1 MSKDL
6 KAEFWSRIS
15 KVQAGMLSTKD
26 SRPVPMSPYADRDEN
41 AIWFITAQG
50 TDLDKAAQG
59 SEVANLCVSDP
70 SANIYANVNGAVRL
84 VDNPEKLDE
93 LWNVFASAWFKD
105 GRDDSSVRLIQM
117 RPARAEV
124 WATEGAAAFLYDIAK
139 ANMSDQMPDG
149 GDHGVGTF

>member
-1 MSKDL
+1 MTKDL
-6 KAEFWSRIS
+6 KGEFWNRIS
-15 KVQAGMLSTKD
+15 KVQAGMLATKD

-59 SEVANLCVSDP
+59 GELANLCVSDP

-93 LWNVFASAWFKD
+93 LWNVVAGAWFED
-105 GRDDSSVRLIQM
+105 GRDDKDVRLVRM
-117 RPARAEV
+117 TPSDAEV
-124 WATEGAAAFLYDIAK
+124 WATDGAAGFLYEITK
-139 ANMSDQMPDG
+139 AHMTDGKPDMG
-149 GDHGVGTF
+149 EHGRITF